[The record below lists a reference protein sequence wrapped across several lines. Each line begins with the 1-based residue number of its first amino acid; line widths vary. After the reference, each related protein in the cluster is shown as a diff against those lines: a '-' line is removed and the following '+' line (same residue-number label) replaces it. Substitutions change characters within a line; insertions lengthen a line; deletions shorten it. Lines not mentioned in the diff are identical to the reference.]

1 MKYTKS
7 LSKLIEITNLRIAKN
22 LSETDNLKYKEN
34 KLDELRNE
42 LTEEYEK
49 KNRELH
55 NKINSSVSKIPDYYK
70 QRSEISYLSSQL
82 LIVSS
87 RISNVSDDL
96 IEVSGMIS
104 NLNGKIVVL
113 HRKKKKYSKLI
124 SEGF

>member
-22 LSETDNLKYKEN
+22 LSETESLKYKATELE
-34 KLDELRNE
+34 KLKKELQ
-42 LTEEYEK
+42 EEYVR
-49 KNRELH
+49 KNNVLNSR
-55 NKINSSVSKIPDYYK
+55 INSSVSKIPDYYK
-70 QRSEISYLSSQL
+70 QRSEISSLSSQL

-87 RISNVSDDL
+87 QIENVSENI
-96 IEVSGMIS
+96 IELSAMITT
-104 NLNGKIVVL
+104 LNEQILGL